1 MVAKL
6 SLLAN
11 ALRDDIETLSA
22 IADRLAIGSRDRNT
36 FEEIVARNRDLLAK
50 VKRKPKTRIPVGLV
64 TADRVRELLNYD
76 PETGV
81 FTWAAQSS
89 TRVKI
94 GAVAGSVD
102 IYGYHIIR
110 VDGRL
115 YRAHRLVWL
124 YVHGEWPVGD
134 IDHINGTR
142 DDNRLRNLRAATR
155 SENNANAPRPSD
167 NTSGVKGVYWREGP
181 KKWMAAIGSGG
192 KQIFIGHFDTIAEA
206 AAARRASATKL
217 FGKYARHE

>member
-134 IDHINGTR
+134 IDHING
-142 DDNRLRNLRAATR
+142 DPGDNRIANLRPATR
-155 SENNANAPRPSD
+155 SQNLANSKRRKN
-167 NTSGVKGVYWREGP
+167 NTSGYKGVSWNKQAR
-181 KKWMAAIGSGG
+181 KWHARIGVDGQYKHLG
-192 KQIFIGHFDTIAEA
+192 LFTDPAEA
-206 AAARRASATKL
+206 HEAWLAAAKKTSREFARA
-217 FGKYARHE
+217 E